1 MNRSVNKAV
10 DAPLPLA
17 IISFQFIYGNS
28 VQMKQKQTGRE
39 LAVGTHVC
47 IKERK
52 RERASDSDVGGG
64 GKAHWVNYM
73 PEARHNKTSL
83 TIKITFKF
91 LSCIRFIQS
100 DATLHRGYLLR

>member
-64 GKAHWVNYM
+64 VKHTG
-73 PEARHNKTSL
+73 S
-83 TIKITFKF
+83 ITCPK
-91 LSCIRFIQS
+91 LDI
-100 DATLHRGYLLR
+100 TKLHSPLK